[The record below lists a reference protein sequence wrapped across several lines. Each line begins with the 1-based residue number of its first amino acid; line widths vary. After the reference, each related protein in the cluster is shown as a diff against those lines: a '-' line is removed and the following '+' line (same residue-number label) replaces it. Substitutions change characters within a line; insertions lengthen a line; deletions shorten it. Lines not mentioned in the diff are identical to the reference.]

1 LEEPGRKRTRGI
13 VRPAGLF
20 SFLLF
25 LPVVYLESQGKD
37 IFIYFASTILLFFI
51 LMMAVIANPVKPMP
65 NSTTVASSGSG

>member
-1 LEEPGRKRTRGI
+1 MNREGKNPRDTASRGS
-13 VRPAGLF
+13 VF
-20 SFLLF
+20 FLLF
-25 LPVVYLESQGKD
+25 LIGFYLESQGKN